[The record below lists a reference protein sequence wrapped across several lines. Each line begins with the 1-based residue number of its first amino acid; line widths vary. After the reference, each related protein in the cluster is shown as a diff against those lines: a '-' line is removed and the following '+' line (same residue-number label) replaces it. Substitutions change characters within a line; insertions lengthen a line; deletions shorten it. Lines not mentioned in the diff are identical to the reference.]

1 MTQFSV
7 PDMNCKHCQ
16 ATIEQALSAVPGS
29 GALRFDLEQHLLTT
43 TGPAPAAAIIAA
55 LAEADYPARVVSG

>member
-16 ATIEQALSAVPGS
+16 ATIEKALSAVPGS
-29 GALRFDLEQHLLTT
+29 APVRFDLERHLLTT
-43 TGPAPAAAIIAA
+43 EGPAPAAAIIAA
-55 LAEADYPARVVSG
+55 LAEVEYPATVLG